1 MSSRDVRPLLVLG
14 LCCALAGVVLG
25 LAVAPEHPLAASWV
39 VAIVAFYVCGTWAVR
54 RRPDLRAARRLLLTG
69 VVATAWFA
77 AGMAELLWYDAHGPG
92 GSLWL
97 LNVVVVA
104 LDIALPVSVMAML
117 ATYPN
122 GDATSWAVRLMI
134 RAGWTLAVV
143 VPVASVLS
151 GTRQLPAYVLVWN
164 EELSAVPGPSS
175 PMEAAALRA
184 VAVAVHQSA
193 LALFVLAGAVVLV
206 LRYRGVDVGDRRRI
220 RWLALAGVLVAI
232 DGVFSGV
239 PSMDVIPAF
248 VSITLIGVFP
258 ALAAIGMVRPEVL
271 DVDEALR
278 RSALFAALWLL
289 LSLAYVGVAG
299 AVGAAAASSNGG
311 AVAVPVTVAAM
322 IAFQPVWQRGLGWA
336 GRRLFGRRLDG
347 DELLRRVGQALE
359 HTMDPT
365 ALAASLAGT
374 IRDGLG
380 VDWVRIAL
388 DGQPVATAGTA
399 PAEAPV
405 AVATEVTHEG
415 EVLGRIECGP
425 RTRGTLRPE
434 DRERLLLLGRQ
445 AGLAAHNA
453 RLAGEL
459 ARQAAELAASRARI
473 IEAEEAGRRRIQR
486 DIHDGIQQDLV
497 ALIAHLGL
505 AEAQC
510 GRVPDVVPEALREL
524 RSEAARALTELRD
537 LASGIHPSVLG
548 DRGIIEAIEARA
560 ARLPIGVT
568 IHADNLRGQRFPAV
582 VESAVYFVV
591 CEALVNAVKH
601 SQADHVVVG
610 LRCRED
616 FLELEVCDDGVGFV
630 VGDVTGTG
638 LAGLSDRLEAL
649 NGSLVVDSRPGGGT
663 RLRGRLHTSGESLH
677 V

>member
-14 LCCALAGVVLG
+14 FCCATAGLVLG
-25 LAVAPEHPLAASWV
+25 LAVAPDYPLATPWV
-39 VAIVAFYVCGTWAVR
+39 IAIGAFYVFGAWAVR
-54 RRPDLRAARRLLLTG
+54 RRPDLQAARRLLLTG

-77 AGMAELLWYDAHGPG
+77 VGMAELIWYDAHGSG

-97 LNVVVVA
+97 LNAFVLG

-122 GDATSWAVRLMI
+122 GGAASAAVRLMI
-134 RAGWTLAVV
+134 RTGWVLVIAV
-143 VPVASVLS
+143 PAASLLS
-151 GTRQLPAYVLVWN
+151 GARQVPAYVLVWN
-164 EELSAVPGPSS
+164 EELTAVPGPSS
-175 PMEAAALRA
+175 LPEVAAIRAAALG
-184 VAVAVHQSA
+184 VHQTA
-193 LALFVLAGAVVLV
+193 LALIVLAGAVALV
-206 LRYRGVDVGDRRRI
+206 LRYRGADVGDRLRI

-239 PSMDVIPAF
+239 PSMNVIPEF

-258 ALAAIGMVRPEVL
+258 ALAAVGMVRPDIL

-278 RSALFAALWLL
+278 RSALFAALWVL

-359 HTMDPT
+359 HTLDPT
-365 ALAASLAGT
+365 ALAGSLAGT

-380 VDWVRIAL
+380 VDWVRVVL
-388 DGQPVATAGTA
+388 DGQPVATAGQAGPDAT
-399 PAEAPV
+399 V

-524 RSEAARALTELRD
+524 RSEAARALAELRD

-548 DRGIIEAIEARA
+548 DRGIVEAIEARA

-591 CEALVNAVKH
+591 CESLVNAVKH
-601 SQADHVVVG
+601 SQADHVVVR

-630 VGDVTGTG
+630 VGDVTGSG
-638 LAGLSDRLEAL
+638 IAGLSDRLEAL
-649 NGSLVVDSRPGGGT
+649 HGSLVVESRPGGGT
-663 RLRGRLHTSGESLH
+663 RLRGQLHASGESLH

>member
-1 MSSRDVRPLLVLG
+1 M
-14 LCCALAGVVLG
+14 
-25 LAVAPEHPLAASWV
+25 
-39 VAIVAFYVCGTWAVR
+39 T
-54 RRPDLRAARRLLLTG
+54 
-69 VVATAWFA
+69 
-77 AGMAELLWYDAHGPG
+77 ELLWYDAHGPG
-92 GSLWL
+92 GSLWV
-97 LNVVVVA
+97 LNALVLA
-104 LDIALPVSVMAML
+104 LDLALPVSVMAML

-122 GDATSWAVRLMI
+122 GVATSAAVRLMI
-134 RAGWTLAVV
+134 GAGWGLVIAV
-143 VPVASVLS
+143 PAASLLS
-151 GTRQLPAYVLVWN
+151 GARQVPAYVLVWN
-164 EELSAVPGPSS
+164 EGLSAVPGPSAATAVGAIR
-175 PMEAAALRA
+175 AAAVGL
-184 VAVAVHQSA
+184 HQSA
-193 LALFVLAGAVVLV
+193 LALVVLAGALALV
-206 LRYRGVDVGDRRRI
+206 LRYRGADVDDRLRI

-239 PSMDVIPAF
+239 PSMNVIPEF

-258 ALAAIGMVRPEVL
+258 ALAAVGMVRPELL

-278 RSALFAALWLL
+278 RSALFAALWVL
-289 LSLAYVGVAG
+289 LSLAYVAVAG
-299 AVGAAAASSNGG
+299 LVGAAAASSNGG

-336 GRRLFGRRLDG
+336 GRHLFGRRLDG

-359 HTMDPT
+359 HTLDPT
-365 ALAASLAGT
+365 ALAGSLAGT

-380 VDWVRIAL
+380 VEWVRVAL
-388 DGQPVATAGTA
+388 DGQPVATAGTTG
-399 PAEAPV
+399 AEAHV
-405 AVATEVTHEG
+405 AIATEVTHDG
-415 EVLGRIECGP
+415 EVLGRIDCGP
-425 RTRGTLRPE
+425 RTRGSLRSE

-459 ARQAAELAASRARI
+459 AQQATELAASRARI

-524 RSEAARALTELRD
+524 RTEAVRALTELRD

-548 DRGIIEAIEARA
+548 DRGIVEAIEARA

-568 IHADNLRGQRFPAV
+568 ILAENLRGRRFPAV

-601 SQADHVVVG
+601 SRADDVVVR
-610 LRCRED
+610 LHCRGQV
-616 FLELEVCDDGVGFV
+616 LELEVCDDGVGFAA
-630 VGDVTGTG
+630 GEVTGTG

-649 NGSLVVDSRPGGGT
+649 NGSLVVESSPGGGT
-663 RLRGRLHTSGESLH
+663 RLRGQLLTSGESLH